1 MKSFV
6 WVGLAAMLALNG
18 CAKKEAEAPAPE
30 PAVSAHA
37 YPTHAQGKLACI
49 RLWLG
54 PAEVSAEMALT
65 PEQVETGMMF
75 RTNLDEN
82 SGMIFVF
89 AQPSQVAFWMKNC
102 TVPLSAGYINPQ
114 GELREIHDLE
124 PQNTNSVFAQG
135 DDIQF
140 VLEVNQG
147 WFKRHQVETGVFV
160 RTERGTLR
168 DTFFRRSAAQ

>member
-1 MKSFV
+1 MV
-6 WVGLAAMLALNG
+6 LAAMFALSG
-18 CAKKEAEAPAPE
+18 CAKKEAPVPE
-30 PAVSAHA
+30 RPVSVHA
-37 YPTHAQGKLACI
+37 YPTHAQGRLATI

-102 TVPLSAGYINPQ
+102 TVPLSAGYIDPQ

-124 PQNTNSVFAQG
+124 PQNTNSVVAHS

-147 WFKRHQVETGVFV
+147 WFQRHQVGTGVFV
-160 RTERGTLR
+160 RTERGTLQ
-168 DTFFRRSAAQ
+168 DTFIRGTAAQ

>member
-1 MKSFV
+1 MNWLV
-6 WVGLAAMLALNG
+6 LMAAGAMLALSG
-18 CAKKEAEAPAPE
+18 CAKKEAPVAE
-30 PAVSAHA
+30 PPVTSHV
-37 YPTHAQGKLACI
+37 YPTHAQGKLPAI

-89 AQPSQVAFWMKNC
+89 ARPSQIAFWMKNC
-102 TVPLSAGYINPQ
+102 TVPLSAGYIDPQ
-114 GELREIHDLE
+114 GELREIRDLE
-124 PQNTNSVFAQG
+124 PQNTNSVVAQS
-135 DDIQF
+135 DQIQY

-147 WFKRHQVETGVFV
+147 WFKRHQVVTGVFV
-160 RTERGTLR
+160 RTERGTLQE
-168 DTFFRRSAAQ
+168 TFFRRTAE